1 MVTNKKLTNIDHGV
15 GIIKNAIIDNIIERI
30 KTLDLDEDTYLKVVN
45 VFDDEKADVS
55 IRKKKNEVNDK
66 PKKVIPK
73 ERRCTR
79 KSKDG
84 KTCGALRTNDVTK
97 SCWAHMSQ
105 AEKDEHMELK
115 KSSGS
120 KTSNKYKIKRDVED
134 NVDE

>member
-1 MVTNKKLTNIDHGV
+1 MVINKKLSNIDHGV

-30 KTLDLDEDTYLKVVN
+30 KTLDLDEETYLKVVN
-45 VFDDEKADVS
+45 IFDDEKADVS

-105 AEKDEHMELK
+105 AEKDEHAELK
-115 KSSGS
+115 SSS
-120 KTSNKYKIKRDVED
+120 KHK
-134 NVDE
+134 